1 MTLARLVSA
10 VVVGVVLHSNAWPA
24 EAQTVQ
30 LMMATGSVGGAYY
43 PLGAA
48 MSKIANDK
56 VRSINMSV
64 RTTGG
69 SVENARLLHKKEVE
83 LALLTAQAADQ
94 AYRGKPPFTEPVS
107 NLRAI
112 GTIFPDVI
120 LFVARA
126 DRGIKRFEDLKGK
139 KVNVGAVGSATE
151 FSSRQMLRLFGLEY
165 PRDLT
170 PIHLPFAQAGEQ
182 LRDGH
187 VDAINFFVGV
197 PNSTLIDITTMQKV
211 VFLEFKG
218 EPRERLL
225 KAEPVIYAFTL
236 PPNTY
241 KGQETP
247 VESIAMPSALFV
259 DESVSADLVYQITKA
274 VYDNKDDVA
283 RTHVLGRW
291 IEVKDAAKGIT
302 MPFHPG
308 AERYLREKG
317 VLK

>member
-1 MTLARLVSA
+1 MNRLGFVTA
-10 VVVGVVLHSNAWPA
+10 VLTAAAVISTVAPA
-24 EAQTVQ
+24 PAQTVQ

-48 MSKIANDK
+48 MSKITNERVK
-56 VRSINMSV
+56 GINMSV

-69 SVENARLLHKKEVE
+69 SVENARLLNKGEVE
-83 LALLTAQAADQ
+83 LALLTAQVADQ
-94 AYRGKPPFTEPVS
+94 AYKGRAPFTESAPG
-107 NLRAI
+107 LRAI
-112 GTIFPDVI
+112 GVIFPDVI

-126 DRGIKRFEDLKGK
+126 DRGIRRFEDLKGK
-139 KVNVGAVGSATE
+139 KVNVGAVGSGTE
-151 FSSRQMLRLFGLEY
+151 VSSRQMLRFFGLEY

-187 VDAINFFVGV
+187 LDAINFFVGV

-211 VFLEFKG
+211 TFLEFKG
-218 EPRERLL
+218 EQRDAMI

-241 KGQETP
+241 KGQDTP
-247 VESIAMPSALFV
+247 VESIAMASALFV
-259 DESVSADLVYQITKA
+259 SEKANTDLVYQITKA
-274 VYDNKDDVA
+274 IYENKDDIA

-291 IEVKDAAKGIT
+291 IDVREAAKGIT
-302 MPFHPG
+302 APFHAG
-308 AERYLREKG
+308 AERYLKEKG